1 MKIRLLISVVALAF
15 AATAVNAA
23 DPVDLRGKKGVVDP
37 NDLKNPKPASS
48 PKVDPKDLKK
58 HDPKPPSAKPSPVPK
73 P

>member
-37 NDLKNPKPASS
+37 NWVFRSIVTEHSGERDR
-48 PKVDPKDLKK
+48 
-58 HDPKPPSAKPSPVPK
+58 
-73 P
+73 